1 MNEQTSLIVTLGG
14 NPGVREEIRDY
25 LAGRGFELGT
35 AADTESLR
43 RLLRRRRPDIVI
55 LDTSL
60 PGNNIFDLTGDL
72 RQWPDIG
79 VIVISN
85 SDDLIDKVAALE
97 SGADD
102 YLARPF
108 HMRELLARIRSI
120 MRRCGR
126 EIALRRVNGNGS
138 HEYDHPHIAHGRLR
152 FDGWVMDLDARR
164 LISPDGE
171 EVELPAGEFDLL
183 LALAEHPG
191 RALTRDELAE
201 LLKGPESGPV
211 DRGIDVQ
218 IGRLR
223 RRLEKEPRRPAL
235 IKTIRGIGYM
245 FAAEVSEG

>member
-1 MNEQTSLIVTLGG
+1 MNEQTNLIVTLGG
-14 NPGVREEIRDY
+14 NPETQNEIRDY
-25 LAGRGFELGT
+25 LAGRGFEMDS
-35 AADTESLR
+35 AVDTDSLR
-43 RLLRRRRPDIVI
+43 RLLRRRQPDIVI

-72 RQWPDIG
+72 RQWPGIG
-79 VIVISN
+79 VVVVSD
-85 SDDLIDKVAALE
+85 SDDLVDKVAALE

-108 HMRELLARIRSI
+108 HMRELLARMRSI
-120 MRRCGR
+120 LRRCGR
-126 EIALRRVNGNGS
+126 EISLRRVNGNGG
-138 HEYDHPHIAHGRLR
+138 HETDHPHIAHGRLR

-164 LISPDGE
+164 LTSPDGE
-171 EVELPAGEFDLL
+171 EVDLPAGEFDLL

-191 RALTRDELAE
+191 RALTRDELGE

-211 DRGIDVQ
+211 DRSIDVQ

-245 FAAEVSEG
+245 FAAEVNEG

>member
-1 MNEQTSLIVTLGG
+1 MSEQTSLIVTLGG
-14 NPGVREEIRDY
+14 DPEHRKEVQDY
-25 LAGRGFELGT
+25 LAGRGFELGS
-35 AADTESLR
+35 AADAESLR
-43 RLLRRRRPDIVI
+43 RLLRRRQPDFVI

-79 VIVISN
+79 VIVVSD

-126 EIALRRVNGNGS
+126 EIVLRRANGNGN
-138 HEYDHPHIAHGRLR
+138 HDVDHPHIAHGRLR

-164 LISPDGE
+164 LDSPQGE
-171 EVELPAGEFDLL
+171 HIDLPAGEFDLL

-191 RALTRDELAE
+191 RAVTREELAE
-201 LLKGPESGPV
+201 FVKGPDSGPV

-218 IGRLR
+218 IARLR
-223 RRLEKEPRRPAL
+223 RRVEKDPRRPAL
-235 IKTIRGIGYM
+235 IKTVRGIGYM
-245 FAAEVSEG
+245 FVPEVSDD